1 MTQPRSPPNSLKRYA
16 QPTAHASTYGST
28 PPASLPT
35 QPVSKSLHLDPR
47 CSPGYENFSQPIDR
61 LGLNAFEI
69 LTHESA
75 VEVGIQAIGVQ
86 QLFVTTTLNDATRL
100 KNEDLISTS
109 DGRESMRNY

>member
-1 MTQPRSPPNSLKRYA
+1 
-16 QPTAHASTYGST
+16 
-28 PPASLPT
+28 
-35 QPVSKSLHLDPR
+35 
-47 CSPGYENFSQPIDR
+47 
-61 LGLNAFEI
+61 